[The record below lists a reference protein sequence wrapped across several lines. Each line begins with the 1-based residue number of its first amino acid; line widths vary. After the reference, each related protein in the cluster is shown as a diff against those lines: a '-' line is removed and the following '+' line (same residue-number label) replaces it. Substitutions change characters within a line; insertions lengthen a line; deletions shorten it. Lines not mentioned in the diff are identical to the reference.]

1 MTTPSR
7 GVQAA
12 VVRVALVFVGLVV
25 LVGAGA
31 FLVPWAVTFAL
42 ALLRGSFSGFV
53 WVVQAFA
60 DGLDMWTILVRAGG
74 SLGAALATPRV
85 TLALVG
91 AELVGVAALYGLH
104 RVLMLEKEKT
114 KW

>member
-1 MTTPSR
+1 M
-7 GVQAA
+7 
-12 VVRVALVFVGLVV
+12 RVALVLVALV
-25 LVGAGA
+25 CLVGAGVA
-31 FLVPWAVTFAL
+31 LVPWAVTFAL
-42 ALLRGSFSGFV
+42 ALLRSSFSGFV
-53 WVVQAFA
+53 WVVQAVA
-60 DGLDMWTILVRAGG
+60 DGLDMWTILVRAGR